1 MRAGEK
7 VRWPRALEDLSSNPL
22 HLHLKN
28 SVVLHFLNASI
39 QTEIDD
45 HWKLPAASL
54 PLGSVRDTVVKG
66 TGQKVTAQDTQHFS
80 LACTPAHTHTFTYI
94 QCLTNLV
101 ETPYYDITF
110 NLNIK
115 YISGC

>member
-28 SVVLHFLNASI
+28 GVVLHFLNA
-39 QTEIDD
+39 EIDD
-45 HWKLPAASL
+45 RWKLPAASL

-66 TGQKVTAQDTQHFS
+66 TGQKVAAQDTQHFS
-80 LACTPAHTHTFTYI
+80 LACTPAHTRIHTHP
-94 QCLTNLV
+94 V
-101 ETPYYDITF
+101 F
-110 NLNIK
+110 N
-115 YISGC
+115 